1 MGNYSTIYVSGKKNS
16 FSIQRSKKSQHCAV
30 WQEGVCWVTAPANCL
45 SQQTGHLPLC
55 LCCLGCHP
63 ERRADRWGG
72 HTASL
77 QWEGGATGLVS
88 SWWCSVSLSL
98 DTPYVYFLCLFMRGL
113 FFSNSNLS
121 KWPRKQGWHL
131 MFGNSWQCQAGNFLL
146 RHFFVAAN

>member
-1 MGNYSTIYVSGKKNS
+1 MGNYSTIYVSGKKIPS
-16 FSIQRSKKSQHCAV
+16 QYREARSPSTVLFGRKGSAE
-30 WQEGVCWVTAPANCL
+30 WPPPANCL

-55 LCCLGCHP
+55 LCCPGCHP

-77 QWEGGATGLVS
+77 QWEAGATGLVS

-121 KWPRKQGWHL
+121 RWPRKQGWHL